1 MVAPQQ
7 SHFPLIL
14 NYEFII
20 FLLKFHLNFV
30 YQWYNKWG
38 VENSAALMYC
48 SMLLRWL
55 VYLGQAAVKNTL
67 GNNKISHV
75 PGCADV

>member
-1 MVAPQQ
+1 
-7 SHFPLIL
+7 
-14 NYEFII
+14 
-20 FLLKFHLNFV
+20 
-30 YQWYNKWG
+30 
-38 VENSAALMYC
+38 
-48 SMLLRWL
+48 MLLRWL